1 MTFYISML
9 TRKQISI
16 SFKVPLMLLFLLVKP
31 NSCTN
36 STICIENLYIIQA
49 LDQYCSIQ
57 LVPFLQTWHDVVCV
71 DPFIPILSREK
82 SFGWHQTKRQDLFY
96 QEYYQVVLLL
106 LLLASYL
113 YNTAGFTEEPK
124 FQYQV
129 QYVLYPCLVLSEHFL
144 DIVSCMPIT
153 FPSWSKVSSAN

>member
-31 NSCTN
+31 KSCTN

-49 LDQYCSIQ
+49 LDQYSSIQ

-71 DPFIPILSREK
+71 DPFIPILKRKEL
-82 SFGWHQTKRQDLFY
+82 WLAPNQTIGF
-96 QEYYQVVLLL
+96 VLLGIL
-106 LLLASYL
+106 LGSITITTTGYLGITTQQGLLKNQSFSTRFNMYCTHVL
-113 YNTAGFTEEPK
+113 FFLSI
-124 FQYQV
+124 FQT
-129 QYVLYPCLVLSEHFL
+129 LFL
-144 DIVSCMPIT
+144 ACQ
-153 FPSWSKVSSAN
+153 